1 MCYFWLLSAS
11 RVASPFPRQPWYEM
25 QKLFFPLLCAP
36 LPLPPRGAGRPRCGG
51 GSGHSFSLVLLLFLG
66 KRLSIQSFTWEAPC
80 WHPEYMSQ
88 ICPASLSGHSAEEPP
103 TDDCSYPP
111 SILRK
116 RPPVDQAVGE
126 KRKAERRVR
135 FREPEEVIEHVISCC
150 DYVVDDRSSSGLP
163 VLLWLSFCAVLIL
176 AVSLYYTS
184 MKQDVKVLEEFQSRL
199 VIVFLHIRHVAQR
212 CWTWFMRQ

>member
-1 MCYFWLLSAS
+1 MY
-11 RVASPFPRQPWYEM
+11 RKE
-25 QKLFFPLLCAP
+25 K
-36 LPLPPRGAGRPRCGG
+36 
-51 GSGHSFSLVLLLFLG
+51 
-66 KRLSIQSFTWEAPC
+66 
-80 WHPEYMSQ
+80 
-88 ICPASLSGHSAEEPP
+88 
-103 TDDCSYPP
+103 TDDSSYPP

-135 FREPEEVIEHVISCC
+135 FREPEVIEYAISCC
-150 DYVVDDRSSSGLP
+150 DYIVVDDRSSSGLP

-199 VIVFLHIRHVAQR
+199 VIFFLQIRHIAQK

>member
-1 MCYFWLLSAS
+1 
-11 RVASPFPRQPWYEM
+11 
-25 QKLFFPLLCAP
+25 
-36 LPLPPRGAGRPRCGG
+36 
-51 GSGHSFSLVLLLFLG
+51 
-66 KRLSIQSFTWEAPC
+66 
-80 WHPEYMSQ
+80 MSQ
-88 ICPASLSGHSAEEPP
+88 ICPAPPSDPSAEELP
-103 TDDCSYPP
+103 TDDSSYPP

-135 FREPEEVIEHVISCC
+135 FREPEEVIEHAISCY

-163 VLLWLSFCAVLIL
+163 VLLWLAFCAVLIL
-176 AVSLYYTS
+176 AVSLCYTS

-199 VIVFLHIRHVAQR
+199 VIFCLQIRHVAQK

>member
-1 MCYFWLLSAS
+1 
-11 RVASPFPRQPWYEM
+11 
-25 QKLFFPLLCAP
+25 
-36 LPLPPRGAGRPRCGG
+36 
-51 GSGHSFSLVLLLFLG
+51 
-66 KRLSIQSFTWEAPC
+66 
-80 WHPEYMSQ
+80 MSQ
-88 ICPASLSGHSAEEPP
+88 ICPAPPSDPSAEELP
-103 TDDCSYPP
+103 TEDSRYPS

-150 DYVVDDRSSSGLP
+150 DYAVVDDRSSSGLP
-163 VLLWLSFCAVLIL
+163 VLLWLSLCAVLIL
-176 AVSLYYTS
+176 ALSLYYTN

-199 VIVFLHIRHVAQR
+199 VIFFLQIRHIAQK

>member
-1 MCYFWLLSAS
+1 
-11 RVASPFPRQPWYEM
+11 
-25 QKLFFPLLCAP
+25 LFFPLLCHLLQ
-36 LPLPPRGAGRPRCGG
+36 LPSAR
-51 GSGHSFSLVLLLFLG
+51 GHSLLSPHCRGNSRHFPLVLSVFLS
-66 KRLSIQSFTWEAPC
+66 KWLSKQSFVWEASC

-88 ICPASLSGHSAEEPP
+88 ICPAPPSDPSAEELP
-103 TDDCSYPP
+103 TDDSSYPP

-135 FREPEEVIEHVISCC
+135 FREPEVVIEYAISCC
-150 DYVVDDRSSSGLP
+150 DYVVVDDRSSSGLP
-163 VLLWLSFCAVLIL
+163 VFLWLSFSAVLIL

-199 VIVFLHIRHVAQR
+199 VIFFLQIRHVAQK
-212 CWTWFMRQ
+212 CWTWFTRQ